1 MRAGWVLCAVHRG
14 GGIAAKTETAMTAVL
29 VAGGAGYIGAQTC
42 KALSQA
48 GYLPVTLDNLVTG
61 YEAAVKWG
69 PLIKADLRDRETI
82 LKAIAEYKITSAIH
96 FAAFSL
102 VGESTKNPAKYY
114 DNNVGAATAF
124 ASSLVEGGVEAIVF
138 SSTAAA
144 YGIPSV
150 TPIPED
156 HVLAP
161 INPYGGSKIAFE
173 QVLHWMGQAH
183 PLRHTILR
191 YFNAAGADPDG
202 EIGESHDPE
211 THLIPLICQAA
222 LGTGKPLTVFG
233 TDYNTKDG
241 TAIRDYIH
249 VVDLAAAHVA
259 AVKRLLDGG
268 SSRIFNVGTGEGV
281 TVKDMLTTAEKV
293 LGRPV
298 PHSYGPR
305 REGDPESLVADVK
318 RIRAELDWEARHS
331 DLETLIRTAAAW
343 QANKKY

>member
-1 MRAGWVLCAVHRG
+1 
-14 GGIAAKTETAMTAVL
+14 MTAVL

-42 KALSQA
+42 KALATA
-48 GYLPVTLDNLVTG
+48 GYLPVTLDSLVTG
-61 YEAAVKWG
+61 YRAAVKWG
-69 PLIKADLRDRETI
+69 PLVEADLRDREAI
-82 LKAIAEYKITSAIH
+82 LAAVRRHDIKAAIH

-102 VGESTKNPAKYY
+102 VGESTRDPAKYY

-124 ASSLVEGGVEAIVF
+124 ASALVEGGVEALVF

-144 YGIPSV
+144 YGIPEQ

-156 HVLAP
+156 HPLKP

-173 QVLHWMGQAH
+173 QVLHWMSQAH
-183 PLRHTILR
+183 PLRYTILR

-202 EIGESHDPE
+202 EVGESHVPE

-222 LGTGKPLTVFG
+222 LGKGQALTVFG
-233 TDYNTKDG
+233 TDYDTKDG

-268 SSRIFNVGTGEGV
+268 GNRIFNVGTGEGV
-281 TVKDMLTTAEKV
+281 TVLEMLQTAERV

-298 PHSYGPR
+298 PHSFGPR
-305 REGDPESLVADVK
+305 RAGDPQALVADVR
-318 RIRAELDWEARHS
+318 RIRDELDWTPRHS
-331 DLETLIRTAAAW
+331 DLETLIRTAAHW
-343 QANKKY
+343 QENKLY